1 MLDAFQRERTVRVG
15 DIETLVGETGDG
27 PPVVFLHGNPDSHTV
42 WSGVAARLAGKFRCI
57 APDLPGFGRTSLPA
71 EFSYSL
77 FEQAGWVKGVFD
89 ALELPRAHLVIH
101 DVGGVFGC
109 AFAADHGD
117 RLLSLTIGNTLFF
130 PDYKW
135 HFWARVWRTR
145 GLGELSWTLLN
156 RPLFR
161 RELRRG
167 SPHIS
172 REYADHAY
180 VGFTKS
186 VHRAVLR
193 WYRAMDPSVFA
204 GWDKKYEDA
213 VARLPHG
220 VIWGD
225 RDPFIPARF
234 AERFGKNV
242 QHFPDLGHWW
252 MVEDPEAGARAI
264 EGILRA

>member
-1 MLDAFQRERTVRVG
+1 MLDSFQKERTVDVG
-15 DIETLVGETGDG
+15 GIETFLGETGSG

-42 WSGVAARLAGKFRCI
+42 WSAVASRLSARYRCI
-57 APDLPGFGRTSLPA
+57 APDLPGFGKTPLPA
-71 EFSYSL
+71 SFSYSL
-77 FEQAGWVKGVFD
+77 AEQAGWVNGLFD
-89 ALELPRAHLVIH
+89 ALGLERAHLVIH

-109 AFAADHGD
+109 AFAADHAK
-117 RLLSLTIGNTLFF
+117 RLLSLTVGNTLFF
-130 PDYKW
+130 ADYKW

-204 GWDKKYEDA
+204 DWEKRYVDA
-213 VARLPHG
+213 IASVPHG

-225 RDPFIPARF
+225 RDPFIPAQF
-234 AERFGKNV
+234 AERFTGEV
-242 QHFPDLGHWW
+242 HHLEDLGHWW
-252 MVEDPEAGARAI
+252 MVEDPEAGAKAI